1 MKQVGIVRL
10 HSSIIYGSKLQAYG
24 LQETLTKLGA
34 DASLVN
40 YFCEESYNQLKPFD
54 IKRIK
59 SIKSLVRELLRFP
72 IRKKKFR
79 NIEKFNNKYYKL
91 GKRYCVSKEDLD
103 KVNDD
108 YDIFITGSD
117 QVWNYELRGFDKAY
131 YLDFVKDNK
140 KKNSYAA
147 SFGISE
153 IPDELKDTYRELLK
167 NFNHVSI
174 REEQGQK
181 IYKELTGRDSE
192 LSIDPSLL
200 LNREDWL
207 KIATKPNIKGKYIL
221 VYSLVNTK
229 TLFNFVQDL
238 SAKTG
243 YKIVVIGSYLK
254 TKIKAKYYDAPSP
267 DEFVGLFANAEY
279 VVTNSFHGI
288 AFSINM
294 NRNFFS
300 ELQPP
305 PAKRNSRLIGL
316 LETAGLMDRLMEDG
330 KSDKI
335 NDNINYDE
343 VNKRMDIERE
353 KSFKYLQTI
362 INE

>member
-1 MKQVGIVRL
+1 MKQVGIVTF
-10 HSSIIYGSKLQAYG
+10 HSSTNYGAILQAYG
-24 LQETLTKLGA
+24 LQETLTKLGT

-40 YFCEESYNQLKPFD
+40 YFCEEAHNQMKPFD
-54 IKRIK
+54 VKRIK
-59 SIKSLVRELLRFP
+59 SIKSLVMELLRFP
-72 IRKKKFR
+72 VKKKR
-79 NIEKFNNKYYKL
+79 LKKIEKFNNEYYKL

-108 YDIFITGSD
+108 YDVFITGSD

-147 SFGISE
+147 SFGVSE

-167 NFNHVSI
+167 DFNHVSI

-181 IYKELTGRDSE
+181 IYRELTGRDSE

-200 LNREDWL
+200 LKREDWL
-207 KIATKPNIKGKYIL
+207 KIEKKPKIEEKYIL

-229 TLFNFVQDL
+229 TLFNFVQEL
-238 SAKTG
+238 SDKTG
-243 YKIVVIGSYLK
+243 CKIVVIGNYLK
-254 TKIKAKYYDAPSP
+254 TKIRAKYYDAPSP
-267 DEFVGLFANAEY
+267 DEFIGLFAHAEY

-294 NRNFFS
+294 NRNFFA

-316 LETAGLMDRLMEDG
+316 LETAGLMDRLIEEG
-330 KSDKI
+330 KNDKI

-362 INE
+362 IDE